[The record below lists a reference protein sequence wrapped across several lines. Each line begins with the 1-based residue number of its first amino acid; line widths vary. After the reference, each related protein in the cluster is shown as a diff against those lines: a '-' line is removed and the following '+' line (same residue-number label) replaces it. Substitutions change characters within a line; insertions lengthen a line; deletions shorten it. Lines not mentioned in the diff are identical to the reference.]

1 MRKIRRYK
9 RKRQKKM
16 IIILSLSLLIIL
28 TVGYAAFSTNLS
40 ITAKGNIKEYTTEDY
55 VQDGLFLH
63 LDGIY
68 NTKQGHNQNATSWD
82 NLIDNGYNLTML
94 GFSNGITWT
103 SDNGLEFDGVDDYI
117 DSGFKQD
124 VLGNDITI
132 DIVANTEEINNY
144 RGLVGYH
151 SDGVWQGFAIQFI
164 DNRLTWFY
172 YGNKQ
177 ACGSKINLEQTQDLV
192 DKNNEITV
200 IMSANNYISLYI
212 DGEEVS
218 TTSCSIPFEPW
229 SRGDNLII
237 ARTLPSSD
245 RFFKGNIYNYKIYRK
260 ALTEEEVK
268 QNYRVNK
275 QRYDI
280 NND

>member
-82 NLIDNGYNLTML
+82 NLIDNGYNLTMI

-151 SDGVWQGFAIQFI
+151 SDGVWQGFAIQFN

-200 IMSANNYISLYI
+200 IMSVNNYISIYI
-212 DGEEVS
+212 NGKEIS
-218 TTSCSIPFEPW
+218 KTNCTIPFSYWEA
-229 SRGDNLII
+229 DNLMI
-237 ARTLPSSD
+237 ARTLHSD
-245 RFFKGNIYNYKIYRK
+245 DRYFKGNIYNYKIYRK

>member
-82 NLIDNGYNLTML
+82 NLIDNGYNLTMF

-132 DIVANTEEINNY
+132 DIVVNNEEINNH

-151 SDGVWQGFAIQFI
+151 WSNDYTGFAIQFN
-164 DNRLTWFY
+164 DNKLLWYY
-172 YGNKQ
+172 YGSDTE
-177 ACGSKINLEQTQDLV
+177 CFIRTSVEQTKTLIN
-192 DKNNEITV
+192 KTSEITA

-218 TTSCSIPFEPW
+218 TTFCSIPFEPW

-237 ARTLPSSD
+237 ARTLPLSD

>member
-82 NLIDNGYNLTML
+82 NLIDNGYNLTMF

-132 DIVANTEEINNY
+132 DIVVNNEEINNH

-151 SDGVWQGFAIQFI
+151 WSNDYTGFAIQFNN
-164 DNRLTWFY
+164 NRLVWYY
-172 YGNKQ
+172 YGSGTF
-177 ACGSKINLEQTQDLV
+177 CVIRTSVEQTQTLV
-192 DKNNEITV
+192 NKTSEITA

-229 SRGDNLII
+229 SGDDNLII

>member
-68 NTKQGHNQNATSWD
+68 NTKQGHNQNATSWN
-82 NLIDNGYNLTML
+82 NLIDNGYSLTMI
-94 GFSNGITWT
+94 GFSDGITWT
-103 SDNGLEFDGVDDYI
+103 NDNGLEFDGVDDYI
-117 DSGFKQD
+117 DSGFKQN
-124 VLGNDITI
+124 VLGNDVTI
-132 DIVANTEEINNY
+132 DIVVNNEEINNY

-151 SDGVWQGFAIQFI
+151 WSNDYTGFAIQFNN
-164 DNRLTWFY
+164 NRLVWYY
-172 YGNKQ
+172 YGSGTF
-177 ACGSKINLEQTQDLV
+177 CVIRTSVEQTQTLV
-192 DKNNEITV
+192 NKTSEITA

-229 SRGDNLII
+229 SGDDNLII

>member
-245 RFFKGNIYNYKIYRK
+245 RYFKGNIYNYKIYRK

>member
-16 IIILSLSLLIIL
+16 IIILSLNLLIIL

-103 SDNGLEFDGVDDYI
+103 SDNGLEFDGADDYI

-132 DIVANTEEINNY
+132 DIVVNNEEINNH

-151 SDGVWQGFAIQFI
+151 WSNDYTGFAIQFNN
-164 DNRLTWFY
+164 DRLVWYY
-172 YGNKQ
+172 YGSDTQ
-177 ACGSKINLEQTQDLV
+177 CFIRTSVEQTQTLIN
-192 DKNNEITV
+192 KTSEITA

-229 SRGDNLII
+229 SGDDNLII

-245 RFFKGNIYNYKIYRK
+245 RFFKGTMYNYKIYRK

>member
-1 MRKIRRYK
+1 MRKIRRHK
-9 RKRQKKM
+9 RKKQKKM
-16 IIILSLSLLIIL
+16 VIILSLSLLMIL

-40 ITAKGNIKEYTTEDY
+40 ITAKGNIKEYTPEDY

-63 LDGIY
+63 IDGIY
-68 NTKQGHNQNATSWD
+68 NTKQGHNQNATLWD
-82 NLIDNGYNLTML
+82 NLINNGYNLTMI
-94 GFSNGITWT
+94 GFSDGITWT
-103 SDNGLEFDGVDDYI
+103 NDNGLEFDGVDDYI

-124 VLGNDITI
+124 VLGNDVTI
-132 DIVANTEEINNY
+132 DIVVNNKEINNY

-151 SDGVWQGFAIQFI
+151 WSSDYTGFAIQFNN
-164 DNRLTWFY
+164 NRLVWYY
-172 YGNKQ
+172 YGSDTQ
-177 ACGSKINLEQTQDLV
+177 CFIRTSVEQTQTLIN
-192 DKNNEITV
+192 KTSEITA

-229 SRGDNLII
+229 SGDDNLII

-245 RFFKGNIYNYKIYRK
+245 RFFKGTMYNYKIYRK
-260 ALTEEEVK
+260 ALNKEEIE
-268 QNYRVNK
+268 QNYQVNK

-280 NND
+280 NNN